1 MRKTTYLPS
10 YTVGEDAYK
19 EVVNICKGYG
29 KKVVFVGGKTALEKA
44 SYLVREELKG
54 SDLEVLDELWYG
66 GEASYENAKMLEQ
79 EKSVQ
84 EADMVFVFGGG
95 KACDTCKI
103 LTENLKKPLFTF
115 PTIAATCASIT
126 KVAAVYYPNGVFKE
140 VFFRSAPA
148 EILTENLKKPLFT
161 FPTIAATCASITKVA
176 AVYYP
181 NGVFKEVFFRSAPAE
196 HTFINTKIIAEAPE
210 KYLWAGIGDTL
221 AKGYEPEFSSRGKEL
236 DYSDDL
242 GVTMS
247 SLCKKSLV
255 KYGQKALED
264 CKKNLPS
271 KELERAVLAIIVTTG
286 IVSNCL
292 EMCYNS
298 GVAHAVCYGFSTVK
312 EVEENHLHGEL
323 VSYGVLV
330 LLAMDKKYDEVKK
343 LLPLYRSIDLP
354 TSHRKFGLELNQ
366 MDGVFDK
373 ASSVKDIE
381 VSAYDEVKK
390 LLPLYRSID
399 LPTSHRKF
407 GLELNQMD
415 GVFDKASS
423 VKDIEVSAYEVTRE
437 MIYKAVID
445 LEEYVAKN

>member
-29 KKVVFVGGKTALEKA
+29 KKVVFIGGKTALEKA

-84 EADMVFVFGGG
+84 EADMVFAFGGG
-95 KACDTCKI
+95 KVCDTCK
-103 LTENLKKPLFTF
+103 
-115 PTIAATCASIT
+115 
-126 KVAAVYYPNGVFKE
+126 
-140 VFFRSAPA
+140 
-148 EILTENLKKPLFT
+148 ILTENLKKPLFT

-247 SLCKKSLV
+247 RLCKESLV

-264 CKKNLPS
+264 CRKNLPS

-381 VSAYDEVKK
+381 VSAY
-390 LLPLYRSID
+390 
-399 LPTSHRKF
+399 
-407 GLELNQMD
+407 
-415 GVFDKASS
+415 
-423 VKDIEVSAYEVTRE
+423 EVTRE
-437 MIYKAVID
+437 MIYKAVVD